1 MIKYRV
7 KVLSIKYK
15 WQKEIII
22 KRMVLKYYALN
33 RIYSRKFLI
42 SNRYDESTNN
52 VSSRFAFAHRNFNM
66 EGEYVR
72 QFDKT
77 KHVWTQII
85 FLGKDQIS

>member
-1 MIKYRV
+1 
-7 KVLSIKYK
+7 
-15 WQKEIII
+15 
-22 KRMVLKYYALN
+22 MVLKYYALN

-77 KHVWTQII
+77 KHLFEHKLY
-85 FLGKDQIS
+85 FLERIKYHKERF

>member
-1 MIKYRV
+1 MHK
-7 KVLSIKYK
+7 S
-15 WQKEIII
+15 QKRIIR
-22 KRMVLKYYALN
+22 KRTVLKYYALN
-33 RIYSRKFLI
+33 RTHILRIFLT

-52 VSSRFAFAHRNFNM
+52 VSSRFAFAHRNNNM
-66 EGEYVR
+66 ERGYVR